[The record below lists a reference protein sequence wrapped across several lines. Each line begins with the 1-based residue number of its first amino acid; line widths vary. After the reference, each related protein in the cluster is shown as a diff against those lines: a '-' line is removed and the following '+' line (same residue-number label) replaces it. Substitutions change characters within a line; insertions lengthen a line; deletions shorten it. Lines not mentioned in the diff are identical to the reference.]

1 MYKLDLHMFDGGAAA
16 AGGAP
21 AAGSAA
27 QAGGTAVQAEG
38 AQSEGQEGE
47 QTAQLTVQGSVW
59 RGCQKAG
66 RQKIR
71 ADEPYAAA
79 A

>member
-47 QTAQLTVQGSVW
+47 QTTQRTPEEQRKAMAGWSTVACSS
-59 RGCQKAG
+59 G
-66 RQKIR
+66 RVG
-71 ADEPYAAA
+71 
-79 A
+79 